1 MFNELACGPDG
12 AGTDFKQKKTAAWLG
27 WASRVSPTQVSP
39 LIFLQRRYRGQR
51 EKPPEL
57 KNQW

>member
-1 MFNELACGPDG
+1 MFNDLACGPDG

-39 LIFLQRRYRGQR
+39 PIFLQRRYR
-51 EKPPEL
+51 
-57 KNQW
+57 